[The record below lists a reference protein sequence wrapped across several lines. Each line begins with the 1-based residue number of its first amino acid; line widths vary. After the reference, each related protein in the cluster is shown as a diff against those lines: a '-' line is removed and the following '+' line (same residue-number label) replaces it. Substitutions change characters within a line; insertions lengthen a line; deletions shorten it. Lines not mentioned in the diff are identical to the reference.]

1 MFGRLFLLF
10 TLIPII
16 ELYTLV
22 QVGGVIGAFP
32 TILVVIFTGAAG
44 AWLARMEGFNT
55 MLRVRESLNQG
66 RMPADEMVEGLMI
79 LVAGIVL
86 LTPGFITDFMGLIL
100 LFPPTRK
107 PIARWLR
114 KTFRDSAQVHG
125 SMGTRGAGGGMGG
138 NSGGFSYYSWHS
150 SSGGKSGGFGSQEE
164 QLRKM
169 FDPEGYDP
177 NNASPRQAVVI
188 DCETVE
194 EASEGESGSGKRS
207 ASCDA
212 YDDGKKGGSNA

>member
-10 TLIPII
+10 TLIPIL

-22 QVGGVIGAFP
+22 QVGGVIGALP

-55 MLRVRESLNQG
+55 MLRVRESLHQG
-66 RMPADEMVEGLMI
+66 KMPTDELVEGLMI

-86 LTPGFITDFMGLIL
+86 LTPGFITDFMGLVL

-125 SMGTRGAGGGMGG
+125 GVQG
-138 NSGGFSYYSWHS
+138 NSSGFSYYSWHS
-150 SSGGKSGGFGSQEE
+150 SNTHQSGGFNGQ
-164 QLRKM
+164 QFGPM
-169 FDPEGYDP
+169 FDTNGHHG
-177 NNASPRQAVVI
+177 NQGANAAPRQAVVI
-188 DCETVE
+188 DCETVAE
-194 EASEGESGSGKRS
+194 DESADSRSER
-207 ASCDA
+207 CDA
-212 YDDGKKGGSNA
+212 YADAERSGKSGK